1 MISPYIIRA
10 DGEII
15 PYPPKNPKSGYT
27 LGEIQSAV
35 GGHFTVVH
43 AVIGEHPVLVLMDE
57 EGALKDSP
65 INHVVS
71 NMTFPSGARPWVQ
84 VWGDV
89 LICNPRDVK

>member
-1 MISPYIIRA
+1 MIDPYIIRA
-10 DGEII
+10 DGEVI

-35 GGHFTVVH
+35 GGDFAMVET
-43 AVIGEHPVLVLMDE
+43 VIGGNPVLVLMDE

-71 NMTFPSGARPWVQ
+71 NMTFPEGRAPWVK